1 MHKAFKKLIKQKGI
15 TAYRVS
21 IDTGIS
27 QSALVSYGR
36 LWSVLW
42 QIGQL
47 QFFKTCGHW
56 YAVEIYNKLE
66 TTEVS

>member
-36 LWSVLW
+36 L
-42 QIGQL
+42 
-47 QFFKTCGHW
+47 
-56 YAVEIYNKLE
+56 
-66 TTEVS
+66 